1 MSTTFESFQLTE
13 SLQQGLKKIG
23 FREPTPV
30 QIQVIPTLLA
40 GRDAI
45 VESQTGS
52 GKTHA
57 FLLPLLS
64 MLEKG
69 HEFPQLVITAP
80 SRELAVQTHELAK
93 QLLEASGEEEW
104 QMSLFVG
111 GSDKERQIEKLHHQ
125 QPDIVVGT
133 PGRILDL
140 ISSAALRVDHVRF
153 LVIDEADMTLDM
165 GFLKDVDAIASKM
178 PANLQT
184 AVFSATIP
192 DKLQPFLR
200 KYLQQPQQIILA
212 PKTVINPDVDNWL
225 FATRGKDKA
234 DLIYK
239 LLTIGQPY
247 LALVFANTKQTVDDL
262 TDKLKADG
270 LKVAKIHGGLE
281 PRERRR
287 VMKQVENLEYQYVV
301 ATDLAARGIDIP
313 GVSLVINYEIPKDTE
328 YFIHRVGRTGRNG
341 LDGTAITLYS
351 PEEES
356 RVSEIESLGIKFTP
370 KALQKD
376 QIVDSYD
383 RRRRT
388 SRTATKEKLDPKMI
402 GLVRKEQIKRKP
414 GYRNKIKKAITR
426 DRQQKRK
433 IDARQEQRAVRKSH
447 KR

>member
-1 MSTTFESFQLTE
+1 MSTTFTSFQLGE
-13 SLQQGLKKIG
+13 PLQSGLAKIG

-30 QIQVIPTLLA
+30 QMQVIPTLLA
-40 GRDAI
+40 GKDAI

-64 MLEKG
+64 MLEAG
-69 HEFPQLVITAP
+69 HDFAQLVITSP
-80 SRELAVQTHELAK
+80 SRELATQTFELAK
-93 QLLEASGEEEW
+93 QLLEASKLDW
-104 QMSLFVG
+104 RMSLFVG
-111 GSDKERQIEKLHHQ
+111 GSDKERQIEKLQYQ
-125 QPDIVVGT
+125 QPNIVVGT

-140 ISSAALRVDHVRF
+140 ISSSALRVDHVRF

-178 PANLQT
+178 PEELQT

-200 KYLQQPQQIILA
+200 KYLRQPEQIILA
-212 PKTVINPDVDNWL
+212 PKTIINPDVDNWL

-234 DLIYK
+234 DLVYK
-239 LLTIGQPY
+239 LLTVGQPY
-247 LALVFANTKQTVDDL
+247 LALVFANTKQTVDEL
-262 TDKLKADG
+262 TDKLKGHG

-281 PRERRR
+281 PRERKR
-287 VMKQVENLEYQYVV
+287 VMKQIENLEFQYVI

-313 GVSLVINYEIPKDTE
+313 GVSLVINYEIPKDSE

-356 RVSEIESLGIKFTP
+356 RVNEIESMGIKFSP
-370 KALQKD
+370 KTLENN

-388 SRTATKEKLDPKMI
+388 NRKATKDKLDPKMI
-402 GLVRKEQIKRKP
+402 GLVKKEQRKRKP

-433 IDARQEQRAVRKSH
+433 IEIRQELRATRKSH